1 MAVKTWTLIDVDRN
15 IYEEELQLD
24 GDVRVAKRRLRGGL
38 SDGVDLVEIDNGKF
52 SFGVVPTRGMNL
64 WRAKMGDTNIGWTSP
79 IRGPVH
85 PTFVPF
91 AEPSGLG
98 WVEGFDELMA
108 RCGLESNGAPEFDE
122 DGRVVYPLHGR
133 ISNKPA
139 HRVDIT
145 QDQSTGEI
153 AITGVVDETRFHF
166 MKLRLTSTYRTLP
179 GENGLRIHD
188 EVTNLS
194 GSPAE
199 AQLLYHTNFGAPLL
213 DAGASFVAPID
224 RVTPRNEHAAEGIAN
239 WQRYAA
245 PQPGTEEQV
254 YFLKLRSDQQG
265 QTVAML
271 KNAHSTMGV
280 ALHVDVGQLPC
291 FTVWKNTTALEDGY
305 VTGLEPGT
313 NFPNPRTFEGEQGR
327 VVSLDGGA
335 SAAFDVR
342 LEVLPD
348 SASVAE
354 REATIALLQG
364 NRPAKIHE
372 TPQSDWCAP

>member
-194 GSPAE
+194 GSPTE

-224 RVTPRNEHAAEGIAN
+224 RVTPRNEHAAEGITN
-239 WQRYAA
+239 WQCYAA
-245 PQPGTEEQV
+245 PQPGTEELAGPGRRCLHDGGDAEERPQHNG
-254 YFLKLRSDQQG
+254 R
-265 QTVAML
+265 
-271 KNAHSTMGV
+271 GV
-280 ALHVDVGQLPC
+280 ARGRRSASLFHGVEKYDRARRWLRYG
-291 FTVWKNTTALEDGY
+291 
-305 VTGLEPGT
+305 PGT
-313 NFPNPRTFEGEQGR
+313 GHEFSEYPH
-327 VVSLDGGA
+327 
-335 SAAFDVR
+335 VR
-342 LEVLPD
+342 
-348 SASVAE
+348 
-354 REATIALLQG
+354 R
-364 NRPAKIHE
+364 
-372 TPQSDWCAP
+372 